1 MDTIVREAW
10 PSVVDSPMF
19 AEKETERLVYRKS
32 YTLEYG
38 MKRSVTRQ
46 KPISDMSTTKI
57 SCRGHQNV
65 ATKGI
70 RPNE

>member
-32 YTLEYG
+32 HTLEYG
-38 MKRSVTRQ
+38 YEK
-46 KPISDMSTTKI
+46 ISDPTETNFRYINNKNIMSGSPKC
-57 SCRGHQNV
+57 SN
-65 ATKGI
+65 
-70 RPNE
+70 